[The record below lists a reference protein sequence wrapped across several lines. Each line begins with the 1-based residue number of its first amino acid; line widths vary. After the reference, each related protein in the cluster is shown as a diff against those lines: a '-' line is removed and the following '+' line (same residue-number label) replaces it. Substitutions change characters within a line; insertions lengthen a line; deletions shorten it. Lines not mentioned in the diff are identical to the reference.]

1 MNQGTDAPSA
11 VTLSKGEYCIMLLN
25 PGLYYNAFY
34 QAIEAFCP
42 ESIDIETFNQQLKA
56 KQNS

>member
-1 MNQGTDAPSA
+1 
-11 VTLSKGEYCIMLLN
+11 MLLN